1 MVFLFTMRSAT
12 NKFTKFKSTIMRNY
26 IATFAFLLSC
36 ITCFAQG
43 DVTLFTYI
51 YEDVSVMPME
61 GAHVTLQSSFGETQV
76 ESADMDG
83 TCRFDDIVSGQQY
96 TVIVSMDGFS
106 NMNFSFVAPQ
116 DDEDVIMEVEVFL
129 TGKEG

>member
-1 MVFLFTMRSAT
+1 MRSAT

-26 IATFAFLLSC
+26 IATFALLLSC
-36 ITCFAQG
+36 ITSFAQG

-51 YEDVSVMPME
+51 YEEVSVMPME

-83 TCRFDDIVSGQQY
+83 TCRFDGIVSGQRY
-96 TVIVSMDGFS
+96 TAIVSMDGFS

-116 DDEDVIMEVEVFL
+116 GDDEDIIMDVEVFL
-129 TGKEG
+129 TREEG

>member
-1 MVFLFTMRSAT
+1 
-12 NKFTKFKSTIMRNY
+12 MRNY
-26 IATFAFLLSC
+26 IATLAFLLSC

-51 YEDVSVMPME
+51 YDDASIMPME
-61 GAHVTLQSSFGETQV
+61 GAHVTLQPSFGETHV

-83 TCRFDDIVSGQQY
+83 TCRFDGIVSGQRY

-106 NMNFSFVAPQ
+106 DQNFSFVAPQ
-116 DDEDVIMEVEVFL
+116 ENEDIVMGVEFYL
-129 TGKEG
+129 AREED

>member
-1 MVFLFTMRSAT
+1 MRSAT

-36 ITCFAQG
+36 ITCVAQG

-51 YEDVSVMPME
+51 YDDVSIMPME
-61 GAHVTLQSSFGETQV
+61 GAHVTLQSSFGVTRV

-83 TCRFDDIVSGQQY
+83 TCRFDDIISGQQY
-96 TVIVSMDGFS
+96 TAIVSMDGFS
-106 NMNFSFVAPQ
+106 GQSFSFVAPQ
-116 DDEDVIMEVEVFL
+116 DDEDIVMGVEFFL
-129 TGKEG
+129 TREED

>member
-1 MVFLFTMRSAT
+1 
-12 NKFTKFKSTIMRNY
+12 MRNY

-36 ITCFAQG
+36 ITCVAQR

-51 YEDVSVMPME
+51 YEDVSIMPME

-83 TCRFDDIVSGQQY
+83 TCRFDGIVSGQRY
-96 TVIVSMDGFS
+96 TAIVSMDGFS
-106 NMNFSFVAPQ
+106 GMNFSFVAPQ
-116 DDEDVIMEVEVFL
+116 DEEEVIMEVEFFL
-129 TGKEG
+129 TREED

>member
-1 MVFLFTMRSAT
+1 MRSAT

-26 IATFAFLLSC
+26 IATFALFLSC

-43 DVTLFTYI
+43 DVTLSTYI

-83 TCRFDDIVSGQQY
+83 TCRFDGIVSGQRY
-96 TVIVSMDGFS
+96 TVIVSMGGFS

-129 TGKEG
+129 TGKED